1 MADGNNVQIARSLTS
16 TIRADC
22 SDSDWTRPVFML
34 ASAVQIVGTCHSTGL
49 RGTASHNYASTMS
62 LYRPRGH
69 GGFRSRAPVIAV
81 CIAGHRSRCLRP
93 SSEARAGDFFNLET
107 VLVANAFYVLFFIK
121 LDTSRVQFTGG
132 RPIRAGRG

>member
-49 RGTASHNYASTMS
+49 RGTASHNYASK
-62 LYRPRGH
+62 
-69 GGFRSRAPVIAV
+69 
-81 CIAGHRSRCLRP
+81 CLC
-93 SSEARAGDFFNLET
+93 T
-107 VLVANAFYVLFFIK
+107 VLADTVASGAAHL
-121 LDTSRVQFTGG
+121 
-132 RPIRAGRG
+132 